1 MQQDQLERDHK
12 NQDLQNLERL
22 NQASHKQVFRFIIMQ
37 LLATILLSVT
47 LFFFDRIVAY
57 SSLTGG
63 LIATLAN
70 AWFAL
75 KVFWVKPTVKAE
87 TLLAAFYVGEI
98 FKLILTG
105 AMFIMAFV
113 LIQPLSVVALLV
125 TYFIIHMTPA
135 VLSVF
140 GAYDQTMI
148 PPESVDRAK
157 R

>member
-87 TLLAAFYVGEI
+87 TLLAALYVGEI